1 MHKGI
6 DFAAPAGSDVVAVA
20 AGVVTWSGRKNGY
33 GNVVEVGHADGYT
46 TLYAHNQKNLVE
58 VGDLVKRGQ
67 VAGQGRQHR
76 TLHRL
81 PRTFRSDEGWPGNES
96 ASFIARASV
105 SE

>member
-58 VGDLVKRGQ
+58 VGDLVKRGRCWPRSAAPDAPPATH
-67 VAGQGRQHR
+67 VHFEVMKDGRVMNPQ
-76 TLHRL
+76 
-81 PRTFRSDEGWPGNES
+81 
-96 ASFIARASV
+96 SFIARASV